1 MSLSENRFP
10 LFRDIRWV
18 AGYQRCP
25 PAQPDH
31 GAFVIRVARGTRTI
45 MSNVSDRSIA
55 QKTTQIL
62 RPRATAWNLY
72 RRDHVVEIGV
82 GRMGSRRSAHGKGL
96 APLPADG
103 NHRPAGGN
111 GARCATAPTAARA
124 GIIAPDFGMR

>member
-1 MSLSENRFP
+1 M
-10 LFRDIRWV
+10 RWV
-18 AGYQRCP
+18 AGYQRRP
-25 PAQPDH
+25 PAQADH
-31 GAFVIRVARGTRTI
+31 GAFVIRVAREKSPTI
-45 MSNVSDRSIA
+45 MANADDWAIA

-72 RRDHVVEIGV
+72 RRDHVVQIGV